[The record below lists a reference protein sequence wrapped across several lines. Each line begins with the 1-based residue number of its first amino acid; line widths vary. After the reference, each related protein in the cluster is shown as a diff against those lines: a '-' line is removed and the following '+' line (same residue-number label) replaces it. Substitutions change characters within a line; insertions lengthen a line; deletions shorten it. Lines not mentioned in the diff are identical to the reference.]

1 MLVYPPNHGK
11 LLPTPT
17 QGRGRISLFLCPS
30 QLQQE
35 TGEKKERSVIP
46 TLQILQSG
54 FTLQRAASKGKI
66 QGIS

>member
-1 MLVYPPNHGK
+1 MLAYPPNHGK
-11 LLPTPT
+11 LLPTPAR
-17 QGRGRISLFLCPS
+17 GRGQISPFPCPS
-30 QLQQE
+30 QLQKE
-35 TGEKKERSVIP
+35 TDEKKERSFIP